1 MCVAVGAGSSRRVV
15 IEAVSPTCL
24 TLAAAA
30 LKMLE
35 LDVMREGWGGWRG
48 GEAEGSES
56 LLKLMQV
63 NFRNGENFEVC
74 KNICLINEIHE
85 YVPEFCQG
93 VGQHFDVE
101 TL

>member
-1 MCVAVGAGSSRRVV
+1 
-15 IEAVSPTCL
+15 
-24 TLAAAA
+24 
-30 LKMLE
+30 
-35 LDVMREGWGGWRG
+35 MREGWGGWRG

-85 YVPEFCQG
+85 YVPEFFKA
-93 VGQHFDVE
+93 FDN
-101 TL
+101 TLMSRLCR